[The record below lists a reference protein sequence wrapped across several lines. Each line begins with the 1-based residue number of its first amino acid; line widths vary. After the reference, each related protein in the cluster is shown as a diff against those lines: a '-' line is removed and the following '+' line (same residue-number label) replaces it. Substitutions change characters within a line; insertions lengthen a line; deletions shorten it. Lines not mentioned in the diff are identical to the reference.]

1 MHKDLHKGDIVLVS
15 VPFVESLEEKLRP
28 ALVLHISSVYEDVM
42 IVPIT
47 TKTQKEVYKNMIAIY
62 PTPKNGLHQVS
73 VVIDE
78 KIMTISNKDIRGILG
93 TLEKVTYQKILKR
106 IRKIFS

>member
-1 MHKDLHKGDIVLVS
+1 MKIQLSKGDIVLVS

-28 ALVLHISSVYEDVM
+28 ALVLHISSLYEDVI

-47 TKTQKEVYKNMIAIY
+47 TKTEKEIYKNMNVVY

-73 VVIDE
+73 VIIDE
-78 KIMTISNKDIRGILG
+78 KIMTISNRDVKGVLG
-93 TLEKVTYQKILKR
+93 LLEKTLYQKVLKR
-106 IRKIFS
+106 IRGFLK

>member
-1 MHKDLHKGDIVLVS
+1 MAAKLTKGDIVLVS

-28 ALVLHISSVYEDVM
+28 ALVLHVSKAYQDVM

-47 TKTQKEVYKNMIAIY
+47 TKTAKEIYKDMLSIY

-73 VVIDE
+73 IVIDE
-78 KIMTISNKDIRGILG
+78 KIMTISSKDIKGILG
-93 TLEKVTYQKILKR
+93 TLEKVSYQKILKR
-106 IRKIFS
+106 IRKIFM

>member
-1 MHKDLHKGDIVLVS
+1 MAAKLTKGDIVLVS

-28 ALVLHISSVYEDVM
+28 ALVLHVSKAYQDVM

-47 TKTQKEVYKNMIAIY
+47 TKTAKEIYKDMLSIY

-73 VVIDE
+73 IIIDE
-78 KIMTISNKDIRGILG
+78 KIMTISNKDIKGILG
-93 TLEKVTYQKILKR
+93 TLEKMSYQKVLKR
-106 IRKIFS
+106 IRKMFV

>member
-1 MHKDLHKGDIVLVS
+1 MKIQLSKGDVVLVS
-15 VPFVESLEEKLRP
+15 VPFVESLEQKLRP
-28 ALVLHISSVYEDVM
+28 ALVLHVSSLYEDVM

-47 TKTQKEVYKNMIAIY
+47 TKTAKEAYKNMTVVY

-78 KIMTISNKDIRGILG
+78 KVMTISNGDIKGVLG
-93 TLEKVTYQKILKR
+93 TLEKVSYQNVLKR
-106 IRKIFS
+106 IRGFLK

>member
-1 MHKDLHKGDIVLVS
+1 MQIKVSKGDIVLVS

-28 ALVLHISSVYEDVM
+28 ALVMHISKAYEDII

-47 TKTQKEVYKNMIAIY
+47 TKTQKEVYKDMVVVY
-62 PTPKNGLHQVS
+62 PTPKNGLHNIS
-73 VVIDE
+73 VIIDE
-78 KIMTISNKDIRGILG
+78 KIMTISNKDVKGILG

-106 IRKIFS
+106 IRKTFS